1 MTASARVSPGIL
13 CVASDRKCSRLADQD
28 EWVWFFSVEYSHNK
42 AIVVF
47 QIQRERGCLC
57 YTHLEFVHACVLWCI
72 PSSHWFQ
79 ASDLMLTL
87 MLTFRLCRLWPQ
99 VPRFHWVSCASLLIA
114 DAHAQT
120 IRMSRCMFRFK
131 HSHDKTMVS
140 FKKKVVSCFT
150 HPENLAYISGVALG
164 RNVAVL

>member
-1 MTASARVSPGIL
+1 MCPSWLAHRRSRRSLDRLLVMPFISIHVRTLRVECLGELVCLYDRDKRLACHRASCVSLLIASAHAWRIRMSE
-13 CVASDRKCSRLADQD
+13 CD
-28 EWVWFFSVEYSHNK
+28 FFSVEYSHNK

-87 MLTFRLCRLWPQ
+87 MLTFRLCRL
-99 VPRFHWVSCASLLIA
+99 
-114 DAHAQT
+114 
-120 IRMSRCMFRFK
+120 
-131 HSHDKTMVS
+131 
-140 FKKKVVSCFT
+140 
-150 HPENLAYISGVALG
+150 
-164 RNVAVL
+164 